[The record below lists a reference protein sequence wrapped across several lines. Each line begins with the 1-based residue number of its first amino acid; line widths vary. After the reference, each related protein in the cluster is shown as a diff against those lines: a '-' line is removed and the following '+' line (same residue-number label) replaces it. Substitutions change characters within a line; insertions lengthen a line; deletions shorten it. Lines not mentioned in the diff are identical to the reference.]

1 MMTMM
6 TTVALRRGAATAAL
20 ALGVAALALLVS
32 LALLAAAAAAGA
44 LVVRALYELITGG
57 PTTRG
62 CTTRLLPS
70 PSALGRVVSTR
81 A

>member
-1 MMTMM
+1 MM

-32 LALLAAAAAAGA
+32 LALLAAAAAAAGA